1 MKWVNGIRSGL
12 KIPMSIIDYFGIEA
26 IIGAGL
32 CWTLGG
38 GFFLVLL
45 LLCSPGY

>member
-1 MKWVNGIRSGL
+1 MRCADMIRFCF
-12 KIPMSIIDYFGIEA
+12 KIPMSVIKYFGIEA

-32 CWTLGG
+32 CWAIGG

-45 LLCSPGY
+45 LLCSPSY